1 MLQLQLWAV
10 TWAKGVD
17 SVHYSKQAAK
27 DRAKELENNQLAGGN
42 PYPCVRVELAKL

>member
-27 DRAKELENNQLAGGN
+27 DRAEELENNQLAGGN